1 MSRLPLPDNKPDYD
15 QEYDHEECLTTMPPK
30 LFSTI
35 MHLSPR
41 GITISLD
48 RTDELEIKL
57 KEAIN
62 NDAKLMRYLSDQIEV
77 KLLESNLIG
86 YETLTYL
93 TPVPDYIDVEIKL
106 RIYPNS

>member
-62 NDAKLMRYLSDQIEV
+62 NDAKLTRFFSDEIER
-77 KLLESNLIG
+77 KLMEKNLIS
-86 YETLTYL
+86 YESLQYQK
-93 TPVPDYIDVEIKL
+93 PEPDYIDVEFKL
-106 RIYPNS
+106 RVYPNS